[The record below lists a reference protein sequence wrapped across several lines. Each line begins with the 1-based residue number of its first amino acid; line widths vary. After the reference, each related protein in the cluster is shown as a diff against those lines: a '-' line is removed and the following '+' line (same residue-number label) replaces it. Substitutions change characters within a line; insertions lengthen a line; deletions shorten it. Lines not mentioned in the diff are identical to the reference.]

1 MPIKLKPTSGAGS
14 VSLDAPT
21 SVGSDVNIIVPAT
34 AGNLVTTGDTNTV
47 TATMMNTEGI
57 ALNTGYIKSKSA
69 AVNPTNAATYGDYDF
84 QTFTPN
90 LEVDM
95 GTPLN
100 INTVYDLS
108 AECQIHFDT
117 VVAGTPSTD
126 TGGYGGLGIQVS
138 INGGAY
144 STVRYTGRWATGN
157 ANDNDLNNRLCIRAR
172 YKLNGWTTGAVKFR
186 AVWGAH
192 RNRVYFGRV
201 PSANAGGTT
210 LLHAIEYNVGETS

>member
-14 VSLDAPT
+14 VSLDVPA
-21 SVGSDVNIIVPAT
+21 SVSSDVNLIVPAT
-34 AGNLVTTGDTNTV
+34 AGNLITTGDTNTV
-47 TATMMNTEGI
+47 TATMMDTEGV
-57 ALNTGYIKSKSA
+57 ALNTGYIKSKWLGI
-69 AVNPTNAATYGDYDF
+69 NPTNAATQGDYDR
-84 QTFTPN
+84 QVFTPN

-108 AECQIHFDT
+108 AECQLHFDT
-117 VVAGTPSTD
+117 AIPNNPSTD

-144 STVRYTGRWATGN
+144 TTVRYTGRWATGN
-157 ANDNDLNNRLCIRAR
+157 SVENDLNTRLFIRAR
-172 YKLNGWTTGAVKFR
+172 YKLSGWTTGTVKFR

-201 PSANAGGTT
+201 PAGNNGGTT
-210 LLHAIEYNVGETS
+210 FLHVNEYNVGETS